1 MPITPNN
8 LTNSKFI
15 PLISLRTNLKNLKFG
30 SDQPGGG
37 NSNQPFIKTQIPQ
50 DFSTSSDITIPLA
63 MPSNLVGPIFRPTS
77 TGGVDYPMRG
87 SMPGATVMLGGES
100 YSVSN
105 HLDYKRIKAFLES
118 KPRGSAFIQKQRGL
132 QLSNPK
138 TETGNSLFGQF
149 DNKIL
154 PGLIENTRLY
164 NDGRN
169 TLEQIKNQGNG
180 IHIVRAGATPYNYLE
195 KYYSDV
201 VGAQNVNNEY
211 ETNRLIILQKLKMV
225 SEDARF
231 NLGTAA
237 PELLNLNL
245 TNRLGIS
252 YDTNLLFQY
261 LGGPG
266 SSYGQGLTLIRRT
279 DNTTNTSNPEVRL
292 ASITTM
298 TYDQILMKSQ
308 VQKGQTTYVSDFRTQ
323 VQDPTKVKG
332 NKWDFQTDSLETKF
346 YIKAGTYVDKMNLAL
361 PIIFKDT
368 NDPFSASEKDII
380 KFGFE
385 CMDNDNP
392 GESIALFFRAFLNG
406 GITDNHAA
414 ELNGFKYMGRGETF
428 YTYQGFNR
436 SMNFSFRMVVG
447 ASNELEPLYIKLNR
461 LVSQVYPDYSTDNY
475 MRAPMVKLTIGD
487 YVSRMPGFLESV
499 NITIDGT
506 SSWEIDTN
514 RQLPHVVD
522 VSISF
527 KPIYDSLPKRSTI
540 KQATP
545 IIGSKNF
552 YNQSNYKVDS
562 TNIVDR
568 TSADDIINFP
578 LGINPTNRNDVNSNQ
593 A

>member
-1 MPITPNN
+1 MPTNPNN
-8 LTNSKFI
+8 LTKSKFI
-15 PLISLRTNLKNLKFG
+15 PLISLRTNLKSLKFG
-30 SDQPGGG
+30 ADLPGYG
-37 NSNQPFIKTQIPQ
+37 NSGQPFIQTELPN
-50 DFSTSSDITIPLA
+50 DYVANPLN
-63 MPSNLVGPIFRPTS
+63 SVGNTKPIFLPTS
-77 TGGVDYPMRG
+77 TGGFDYPRRG
-87 SMPGATVMLGGES
+87 TFNRLNSVLSPNLSFVEAEAQGES
-100 YSVSN
+100 YSISN
-105 HLDYKRIKAFLES
+105 LVDYKRISAFL
-118 KPRGSAFIQKQRGL
+118 KTTRGKTFLDKQKNL

-138 TETGNSLFGQF
+138 IETGNTLFGQF

-154 PGLIENTRLY
+154 PGLIENTRVY
-164 NDGRN
+164 NGGRN

-180 IHIVRAGATPYNYLE
+180 IHIARAGATPYNYLE

-231 NLGTAA
+231 NLGSAA

-245 TNRLGIS
+245 TNKLGIS

-279 DNTTNTSNPEVRL
+279 DNTTNITNPMV
-292 ASITTM
+292 M
-298 TYDQILMKSQ
+298 NYDQILMKSQ
-308 VQKGQTTYVSDFRTQ
+308 VQKGQTTYISDFRTQ
-323 VQDPTKVKG
+323 VQDPNVKG
-332 NKWDFQTDSLETKF
+332 DKWNFQADSLETKF
-346 YIKAGTYVDKMNLAL
+346 YINAGQYVDKMNKAF
-361 PIIFKDT
+361 PSIIKDT
-368 NDPFSASEKDII
+368 NDPFSKSEKDII

-392 GESIALFFRAFLNG
+392 GESVFLSFRAFLNG
-406 GITDNHAA
+406 GITDNHGA

-436 SMNFSFRMVVG
+436 SMNFSFKIAVG
-447 ASNELEPLYIKLNR
+447 SSQELEPLYIKLNR
-461 LVSQVYPDYSTDNY
+461 LVSQVYPDYSANNY
-475 MRAPMVKLTIGD
+475 MRAPMIKLTIGD

-506 SSWEIDTN
+506 TSWEINTN
-514 RQLPHVVD
+514 KQLPHVLD

-527 KPIYDSLPKRSTI
+527 KPIFDTLPKRSTT
-540 KQATP
+540 KSATP

-552 YNQSNYKVDS
+552 YGNLTDGS
-562 TNIVDR
+562 TIGTTV
-568 TSADDIINFP
+568 SP
-578 LGINPTNRNDVNSNQ
+578 VS
-593 A
+593 

>member
-211 ETNRLIILQKLKMV
+211 ETNRLIILQKLKLV

-231 NLGTAA
+231 NLGANSQ
-237 PELLNLNL
+237 ELINLNL

-279 DNTTNTSNPEVRL
+279 DNTTNLANPEVRL

-308 VQKGQTTYVSDFRTQ
+308 VQKGQTTYVSDFRAQ
-323 VQDPTKVKG
+323 VQDPARVKG
-332 NKWDFQTDSLETKF
+332 DIWDFQANSLESKF
-346 YIKAGTYVDKMNLAL
+346 YISPDMVVNAGKYVDKMNLAL
-361 PIIFKDT
+361 PVIFRDT
-368 NDPFSASEKDII
+368 DDPFSKPESPKDII

-392 GESIALFFRAFLNG
+392 GESVFLSFRAFLNG
-406 GITDNHAA
+406 GITDNHGA

-506 SSWEIDTN
+506 SSWEIDED

-522 VSISF
+522 VSLSF
-527 KPIYDSLPKRSTI
+527 KPIYDTLPRRSTI
-540 KQATP
+540 KQTTP

-552 YNQSNYKVDS
+552 YNQPDA
-562 TNIVDR
+562 R
-568 TSADDIINFP
+568 LINT
-578 LGINPTNRNDVNSNQ
+578 LGSINEIFNSGLS
-593 A
+593 

>member
-8 LTNSKFI
+8 LTKSKFI

-211 ETNRLIILQKLKMV
+211 ETNRLIILQKLKLV

-568 TSADDIINFP
+568 TSADIVSNTIND
-578 LGINPTNRNDVNSNQ
+578 TSNSNL

>member
-1 MPITPNN
+1 MPITSNISG
-8 LTNSKFI
+8 TNI
-15 PLISLRTNLKNLKFG
+15 TPLISLRTNLKNLKFG

-37 NSNQPFIKTQIPQ
+37 NSNQPFLKTQIPQ
-50 DFSTSSDITIPLA
+50 DFSTSTQFKIPLS
-63 MPSNLVGPIFRPTS
+63 MPSDLVGPIFRPTS

-87 SMPGATVMLGGES
+87 SMPGATVMLGGEN
-100 YSVSN
+100 YTVSN

-118 KPRGSAFIQKQRGL
+118 KPRGSAFIEKQRGL

-154 PGLIENTRLY
+154 PGLIENTRVY
-164 NDGRN
+164 NGGRN

-180 IHIVRAGATPYNYLE
+180 IHINRAGATPYNYLE

-211 ETNRLIILQKLKMV
+211 ETNRLIILQKLKLV

-231 NLGTAA
+231 NIGANSQ
-237 PELLNLNL
+237 ELINLNL

-279 DNTTNTSNPEVRL
+279 DNTTNTANPEVKL
-292 ASITTM
+292 ASTKTM

-308 VQKGQTTYVSDFRTQ
+308 VQKGQTNYISDFRTQ
-323 VQDPTKVKG
+323 VQDPNVKG
-332 NKWDFQTDSLETKF
+332 DKWNFQADSLETKF
-346 YIKAGTYVDKMNLAL
+346 YINAGQYVDKMNLAL

-368 NDPFSASEKDII
+368 DDPFSKTEEKDII

-385 CMDNDNP
+385 CMSNDNP
-392 GESIALFFRAFLNG
+392 GESLFLSFRAFLNG

-414 ELNGFKYMGRGETF
+414 ELNSFKYMGRGETF

-436 SMNFSFRMVVG
+436 TMNFSFKIAVG
-447 ASNELEPLYIKLNR
+447 SAEELRPLYIKLNT
-461 LVSQVYPDYSTDNY
+461 LVSQVYPDYSANNY

-499 NITIDGT
+499 NIAIDGT
-506 SSWEIDTN
+506 TSWEIDQD
-514 RQLPHVVD
+514 RQLPHIVD

-527 KPIYDSLPKRSTI
+527 KPIYDTLPKRNMDLNQI
-540 KQATP
+540 TP
-545 IIGSKNF
+545 IIGGKNF
-552 YNQSNYKVDS
+552 YNQQYV
-562 TNIVDR
+562 R
-568 TSADDIINFP
+568 DIIDTIEIPGN
-578 LGINPTNRNDVNSNQ
+578 LNPTNRNDVNSNQ

>member
-138 TETGNSLFGQF
+138 IETGNSLFGQF

-211 ETNRLIILQKLKMV
+211 ETNRLIILQKLKLV

-568 TSADDIINFP
+568 TSADIVSNTIND
-578 LGINPTNRNDVNSNQ
+578 TSNSNL

>member
-1 MPITPNN
+1 MPTNPNN
-8 LTNSKFI
+8 LTKSKFI
-15 PLISLRTNLKNLKFG
+15 PLISLRTNLKSLKFG
-30 SDQPGGG
+30 ADLPGYG
-37 NSNQPFIKTQIPQ
+37 NSGQPFIQTELPN
-50 DFSTSSDITIPLA
+50 DYVANPLN
-63 MPSNLVGPIFRPTS
+63 SVGNIKPIFLPTS
-77 TGGVDYPMRG
+77 TGGFDYPRRG
-87 SMPGATVMLGGES
+87 TFNRLNSVLSPNLSFVEAEAQGES
-100 YSVSN
+100 YSISN
-105 HLDYKRIKAFLES
+105 LVDYKRISAFL
-118 KPRGSAFIQKQRGL
+118 KTARGKTFLDKQKNL

-138 TETGNSLFGQF
+138 IETGNTLFGQF

-154 PGLIENTRLY
+154 PGLIENTRVY
-164 NDGRN
+164 NGGRN

-180 IHIVRAGATPYNYLE
+180 IHVVRAGATPYNYLE

-211 ETNRLIILQKLKMV
+211 ETNRLIILQKLKLV

-231 NLGTAA
+231 NIGANSQ
-237 PELLNLNL
+237 ELINLNL

-279 DNTTNTSNPEVRL
+279 DNTTNTANPEVKL
-292 ASITTM
+292 ASTKTM

-308 VQKGQTTYVSDFRTQ
+308 VEKGQTTYISDFRTQ
-323 VQDPTKVKG
+323 VQDPTSVKG
-332 NKWDFQTDSLETKF
+332 NKWDFQANSLETKF
-346 YIKAGTYVDKMNLAL
+346 YINAGQYVDKMNLAL

-368 NDPFSASEKDII
+368 DDPFSKTEQKDII

-385 CMDNDNP
+385 CMSNDNP
-392 GESIALFFRAFLNG
+392 GESLFLSFRAFLNG

-414 ELNGFKYMGRGETF
+414 ELNSFKYMGRGETF

-436 SMNFSFRMVVG
+436 TMNFSFKIAVG
-447 ASNELEPLYIKLNR
+447 SAEELRPLYIKLNT
-461 LVSQVYPDYSTDNY
+461 LVSQVYPDYSANNY

-506 SSWEIDTN
+506 TSWEIDQD

-527 KPIYDSLPKRSTI
+527 KPIYDTLPKRNMDLNKI
-540 KQATP
+540 TP
-545 IIGSKNF
+545 IIGGKNF
-552 YNQSNYKVDS
+552 YNQQYL
-562 TNIVDR
+562 R
-568 TSADDIINFP
+568 DIIDTIEIP
-578 LGINPTNRNDVNSNQ
+578 GSLNPTNRNDINSNQ

>member
-8 LTNSKFI
+8 LTKSKFI
-15 PLISLRTNLKNLKFG
+15 PLISLRTNLKSLKFG
-30 SDQPGGG
+30 ADLPGYG
-37 NSNQPFIKTQIPQ
+37 NSGQPFIQTELPN
-50 DFSTSSDITIPLA
+50 DFVANPLD
-63 MPSNLVGPIFRPTS
+63 SVGNNKPILAPTS
-77 TGGVDYPMRG
+77 TGGFDYPRRG
-87 SMPGATVMLGGES
+87 TFNRINNSVLSSNLSFIEAEAQGES
-100 YSVSN
+100 YSISN
-105 HLDYKRIKAFLES
+105 LVDYKRISAFL
-118 KPRGSAFIQKQRGL
+118 KTGRGKTFLDKQKNL

-138 TETGNSLFGQF
+138 IETGNTLFGQF
-149 DNKIL
+149 DNRIL
-154 PGLIENTRLY
+154 PGLIENTRVY
-164 NDGRN
+164 NGGRN

-211 ETNRLIILQKLKMV
+211 ETNRLIILQKLKLV

-231 NLGTAA
+231 NLGANSQ
-237 PELLNLNL
+237 ELINLNL

-279 DNTTNTSNPEVRL
+279 DNTTNLANPEVRL

-308 VQKGQTTYVSDFRTQ
+308 VQKGQTTYVSDFRAQ
-323 VQDPTKVKG
+323 VQDPARVKG
-332 NKWDFQTDSLETKF
+332 DIWDFQANSLESKF
-346 YIKAGTYVDKMNLAL
+346 YISPDMVVNAGKYVDKMNLAL
-361 PIIFKDT
+361 PVIFRDT
-368 NDPFSASEKDII
+368 DDPFSKSESPKDII

-392 GESIALFFRAFLNG
+392 GESVFLSFRAFLNG
-406 GITDNHAA
+406 GITDNHGA

-436 SMNFSFRMVVG
+436 SMNFSFRIAVG
-447 ASNELEPLYIKLNR
+447 SSEELEPLYIKLNR
-461 LVSQVYPDYSTDNY
+461 LVSQVYPDYSEKNY
-475 MRAPMVKLTIGD
+475 MRAPMIKLTIGD

-506 SSWEIDTN
+506 TSWEIDED

-522 VSISF
+522 VSLSF
-527 KPIYDSLPKRSTI
+527 KPIYDTLPRRSTI
-540 KQATP
+540 KQTTP

-552 YNQSNYKVDS
+552 YNQPAARLINTLGSINEIFNS
-562 TNIVDR
+562 TL
-568 TSADDIINFP
+568 S
-578 LGINPTNRNDVNSNQ
+578 
-593 A
+593 

>member
-8 LTNSKFI
+8 LTKSKFI

-50 DFSTSSDITIPLA
+50 DFSTSSNITIPLA
-63 MPSNLVGPIFRPTS
+63 MPSDLVGPIFRPTS

-87 SMPGATVMLGGES
+87 SMPGATVMLGGEN
-100 YSVSN
+100 YTVSN

-118 KPRGSAFIQKQRGL
+118 KPRGSAFIEKQRGL

-149 DNKIL
+149 DNRIL
-154 PGLIENTRLY
+154 PGLIENTRIY
-164 NDGRN
+164 NGGRN

-180 IHIVRAGATPYNYLE
+180 IHVARAGATPYNYLE

-201 VGAQNVNNEY
+201 VGAQNINNEY

-225 SEDARF
+225 SEGARF
-231 NLGTAA
+231 NLGTDAR
-237 PELLNLNL
+237 ELLNLNL

-279 DNTTNTSNPEVRL
+279 DNTTNITNPMV
-292 ASITTM
+292 M
-298 TYDQILMKSQ
+298 NYDQILMKSQ
-308 VQKGQTTYVSDFRTQ
+308 VQKGQTTYISDFRAQ
-323 VQDPTKVKG
+323 APQKPKG
-332 NKWDFQTDSLETKF
+332 EIWDFANSLETKF
-346 YIKAGTYVDKMNLAL
+346 YINAGQYVDKMNLAL

-368 NDPFSASEKDII
+368 DDPFSASEKDII

-392 GESIALFFRAFLNG
+392 GESVFLSFRAFLNG
-406 GITDNHAA
+406 GITDNHGA
-414 ELNGFKYMGRGETF
+414 ELNSFKYMGRGETF

-436 SMNFSFRMVVG
+436 SMNFSFKIAVG
-447 ASNELEPLYIKLNR
+447 SSQELEPLYIKLNR
-461 LVSQVYPDYSTDNY
+461 LVSQVYPDYSTNNY
-475 MRAPMVKLTIGD
+475 MRAPMIKLTIGD

-506 SSWEIDTN
+506 TSWEIDTN
-514 RQLPHVVD
+514 KQLPHVLD

-552 YNQSNYKVDS
+552 YNQGNYKVDS

-568 TSADDIINFP
+568 TSADDIINFQ
-578 LGINPTNRNDVNSNQ
+578 LGD
-593 A
+593 

>member
-211 ETNRLIILQKLKMV
+211 ETNRLIILQKLKLV

>member
-8 LTNSKFI
+8 LTKSKFI

-211 ETNRLIILQKLKMV
+211 ETNRLIILQKLKLV

-568 TSADDIINFP
+568 TSADIVSNTINDIS
-578 LGINPTNRNDVNSNQ
+578 NSNL

>member
-1 MPITPNN
+1 MPTNPNN
-8 LTNSKFI
+8 LTKSKFI
-15 PLISLRTNLKNLKFG
+15 PLISLRTNLKSLKFG
-30 SDQPGGG
+30 ADLPGYG
-37 NSNQPFIKTQIPQ
+37 NSGQPFIQTELPN
-50 DFSTSSDITIPLA
+50 DYVANPLN
-63 MPSNLVGPIFRPTS
+63 SVGNTKPIFLPTS
-77 TGGVDYPMRG
+77 TGGFDYPRRG
-87 SMPGATVMLGGES
+87 TFNRLNSVLSPNLSFVEAEAQGES
-100 YSVSN
+100 YSISN
-105 HLDYKRIKAFLES
+105 LVDYKRISAFL
-118 KPRGSAFIQKQRGL
+118 KTARGKTFLDKQKNL

-138 TETGNSLFGQF
+138 IETGNTLFGQF

-211 ETNRLIILQKLKMV
+211 ETNRLIILQKLKLV

-231 NLGTAA
+231 NLGANSQ
-237 PELLNLNL
+237 ELINLNL

-279 DNTTNTSNPEVRL
+279 DNTTNITNPMV
-292 ASITTM
+292 M
-298 TYDQILMKSQ
+298 NYDQILMKSQ
-308 VQKGQTTYVSDFRTQ
+308 VQKGQTTYISDFRTQ
-323 VQDPTKVKG
+323 VQDPNVKG
-332 NKWDFQTDSLETKF
+332 DKWNFQADSLETKF
-346 YIKAGTYVDKMNLAL
+346 YINAGQYVDKMNKAF
-361 PIIFKDT
+361 PIIIKDT
-368 NDPFSASEKDII
+368 DDPFSKSEKDII

-392 GESIALFFRAFLNG
+392 GESVFLSFRAFLNG
-406 GITDNHAA
+406 GITDNHGA

-436 SMNFSFRMVVG
+436 SMNFSFKIAVG
-447 ASNELEPLYIKLNR
+447 SSQELEPLYIKLNR
-461 LVSQVYPDYSTDNY
+461 LVSQVYPDYSANNY

-506 SSWEIDTN
+506 TSWEIN
-514 RQLPHVVD
+514 RNKQLPHVLD

-527 KPIYDSLPKRSTI
+527 KPIFDTLPKRSTT
-540 KQATP
+540 KSATP

-552 YNQSNYKVDS
+552 YDNLTAGS
-562 TNIVDR
+562 TIGTTVPPV
-568 TSADDIINFP
+568 S
-578 LGINPTNRNDVNSNQ
+578 
-593 A
+593 